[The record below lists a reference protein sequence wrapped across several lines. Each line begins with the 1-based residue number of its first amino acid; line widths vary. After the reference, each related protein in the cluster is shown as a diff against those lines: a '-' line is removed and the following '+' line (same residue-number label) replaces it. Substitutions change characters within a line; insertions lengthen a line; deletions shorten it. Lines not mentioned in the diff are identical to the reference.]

1 MTVLSSASK
10 SRGIGHFP
18 ALDGLR
24 GVALIGVLFF
34 HAHGALPGG
43 YLGVDLFFVL
53 SGFLIT
59 SLLLAEHENTGKIG
73 LSAFWVRRARR
84 LFPALLSLMPAV
96 AAYGRFVATRSEL
109 SNLRTD
115 AIATL
120 GYVANWRAILSH
132 KSYWD
137 LFAHPS
143 PLEHTWSLSIE
154 EQFYV
159 VWPLLVMLA
168 LRRGSRKTVLAMS
181 LGLLALS
188 IAATAILFDPENLS
202 RVYLGTDTRASG
214 ILAGAILACAW
225 GPGSNW
231 LAGKT
236 RVLDAVGAMAVGVLA
251 WAWWNLRGE
260 DPLLYHGGFWI
271 SELACVALI
280 ACSVHAENGWI
291 ARGLAAKPLTLVGTV
306 SYGAYLW
313 HWPVDVF
320 VTTERVHLRGASLV
334 AAQIAITFAIAAL
347 SYRWIE
353 RPIRKNGVPF
363 GRPIF
368 VVPSAVALALLL
380 VVRATFAR
388 PEPPPPAPPPVV
400 AVPIPEVVTF
410 RVMMVGDSTANSLG
424 WALRSTQRKGLA
436 VDLEGRDG
444 CTMLAD
450 TCYGDAWA
458 DHVKTIR
465 PNATIVFFGG
475 AFLHGITVKGRWRLA
490 CAAPWDDKF
499 ESTVQRRLA
508 DLKAPNHDVYLAT
521 LPYPLGPYDS
531 EPYRKETDCI
541 NASLRKAAAAN
552 EGVKVLELGARLC
565 PNRECDLDFGGK
577 TIRPDGV
584 HFDIDGARELAKWVV
599 GEIDPEV
606 DAGTLDDDG
615 GQAREP

>member
-1 MTVLSSASK
+1 MSTTPG
-10 SRGIGHFP
+10 SRGIGHFS

-24 GVALIGVLFF
+24 GLALLGVLFF
-34 HAHGALPGG
+34 HANGVLPGG

-59 SLLLAEHENTGKIG
+59 SLLLAEHAKTGKIA

-84 LFPALLSLMPAV
+84 LFPALLSLMPAI
-96 AAYGRFVATRSEL
+96 AAYARFVAAPSEL
-109 SNLRTD
+109 ANLRAD

-120 GYVANWRAILSH
+120 AYVANWRTILLH

-159 VWPLLVMLA
+159 VWPILVALA
-168 LRRGSRKTVLAMS
+168 LRRGSRKTVLVMS
-181 LGLLALS
+181 IALLALS
-188 IAATAILFDPENLS
+188 IAATLVLFDPENVS
-202 RVYLGTDTRASG
+202 RVYLGTDTRASA
-214 ILAGAILACAW
+214 ILAGAIFACLAT
-225 GPGSNW
+225 PGAKSSAVVTRA
-231 LAGKT
+231 LDGAGF
-236 RVLDAVGAMAVGVLA
+236 VAIALLA

-260 DPLLYHGGFWI
+260 DPFLYHGGFWVT
-271 SELACVALI
+271 ELACLALI
-280 ACSVHAENGWI
+280 ACAIRAENGWI
-291 ARGLAAKPLTLVGTV
+291 ARLLSLKPLTLVGTV

-313 HWPVDVF
+313 HWPVDVL
-320 VTTERVHLRGASLV
+320 VTSDRVHLRGLSLL
-334 AAQIAITFAIAAL
+334 ALQIAITFAIAAV
-347 SYRWIE
+347 SYVALE
-353 RPIRKNGVPF
+353 RPIRRNGVPF

-368 VVPSAVALALLL
+368 MVPAALALAVML
-380 VVRATFAR
+380 VLGGTFAR
-388 PEPPPPAPPPVV
+388 PVPPAPAPVV
-400 AVPIPEVVTF
+400 VVPVPDVVTF

-424 WALRSTQRKGLA
+424 WALRGVQRKGFA
-436 VDLEGRDG
+436 ADLQGRDG

-450 TCYGDAWA
+450 TCYGETWA
-458 DHVKTIR
+458 DHVKTLQ

-475 AFLHGITVKGRWRLA
+475 AFLHGITVKGRWRVA
-490 CAAPWDDKF
+490 CAQPWDEKF
-499 ESTVQRRLA
+499 ESTVERRLA
-508 DLKAPNHDVYLAT
+508 DLKAPHHDVYVAT

-531 EPYRKETDCI
+531 EPYRKQTDCI

-565 PNRECDLDFGGK
+565 PNGECDLNFGGK

-584 HFDIDGARELAKWVV
+584 HFDIDGARELSKWVV
-599 GEIDPEV
+599 DEIDPEV
-606 DAGTLDDDG
+606 DAGTLDVDG

>member
-1 MTVLSSASK
+1 MSPASER
-10 SRGIGHFP
+10 RGIGHFP

-24 GVALIGVLFF
+24 GLALVGVLFF
-34 HAHGALPGG
+34 HAQGALPGG

-59 SLLLAEHENTGKIG
+59 SLLLAEHEKSGKIG

-84 LFPALLSLMPAV
+84 LFPALLSLMPAI
-96 AAYGRFVATRSEL
+96 AIYGRFVAAPSEL
-109 SNLRTD
+109 ANLRAD

-120 GYVANWRAILSH
+120 GYVANWRAIFSH

-159 VWPLLVMLA
+159 VWPLAVLLA
-168 LRRGSRKTVLAMS
+168 LRKGSRKTVLAMS
-181 LGLLALS
+181 LVLLAAS
-188 IAATAILFDPENLS
+188 MIATLVLFDPENVS

-214 ILAGAILACAW
+214 ILSGAILACVL
-225 GPGSNW
+225 GPGSRP
-231 LAGKT
+231 LAGKART
-236 RVLDAVGAMAVGVLA
+236 LDAVGFVAIAMLA
-251 WAWWNLRGE
+251 WAWFNLRGE

-271 SELACVALI
+271 TELACLALVVC
-280 ACSVHAENGWI
+280 AVHAENGWI
-291 ARGLAAKPLTLVGTV
+291 SRALSLKPLTLVGTV

-313 HWPVDVF
+313 HWPVDVIM
-320 VTTERVHLRGASLV
+320 TPERIHLRGVSLI
-334 AAQIAITFAIAAL
+334 ALQIAITFVIATV
-347 SYRWIE
+347 SYRLLE
-353 RPIRKNGVPF
+353 RPIRRNGVPF

-388 PEPPPPAPPPVV
+388 PEPPPRPPVIIAPV
-400 AVPIPEVVTF
+400 VPDVVTF

-424 WALRSTQRKGLA
+424 WALRSVQRKGFA
-436 VDLEGRDG
+436 VELQGRDG

-458 DHVKTIR
+458 DHVRTLE

-475 AFLHGITVKGRWRLA
+475 AFLHGITVKGRWRVA
-490 CAAPWDDKF
+490 CAAPWDEKF
-499 ESTVQRRLA
+499 ESTVQKRLA

-531 EPYRKETDCI
+531 APYRKETDCI

-552 EGVKVLELGARLC
+552 DGVKVLELGARLC
-565 PNRECDLDFGGK
+565 PDGECDLEFGGK
-577 TIRPDGV
+577 AIRPDGV
-584 HFDIDGARELAKWVV
+584 HFDIDGARELSKWVV
-599 GEIDPEV
+599 DEIDPEV

-615 GQAREP
+615 GQARAP